1 MKITKV
7 EVFRLPTANSKQN
20 SPIGCRIHT
29 DVGICGD
36 GEAGMA
42 YGVGGSGAFG
52 MVCDLA
58 ELIIGMDPL
67 RTEFIWETMYKRTFW
82 GQNGGPVVFSGIA
95 AIDVALWDIKG
106 KYFNVPCYQLL
117 GGKVRDKLRT
127 YASQLQFGWGQVG
140 VSEHLWAVTPADY
153 AHNVKLAL
161 DEGFDAIKI
170 DFFDRDEEGKPLNFL
185 DTTGLLTP
193 KQLKM
198 VESRMK
204 AAREAAGDD
213 VDIIME
219 NHSYPDALG
228 AVQLAKL
235 AEKYNI
241 MAFEEPN
248 TPTTQTVEYI
258 AKYSSVPIANGERL
272 YSRWQYAEYFKKNL
286 LQLAQPDIGN
296 CGGITEVKK
305 ISDMAHAYDVGIK
318 MPKKYPDAWKQSRYH
333 VPDGLYYTI
342 CCVSLALFLVV
353 LWKSLLSMNIGLAVI
368 NVVVIVIAGLIGFW
382 RSKTGNIEIHTSVW
396 AEDYQEA
403 AES

>member
-286 LQLAQPDIGN
+286 LQLAQPDIA
-296 CGGITEVKK
+296 TAAA
-305 ISDMAHAYDVGIK
+305 S
-318 MPKKYPDAWKQSRYH
+318 PRSR
-333 VPDGLYYTI
+333 
-342 CCVSLALFLVV
+342 
-353 LWKSLLSMNIGLAVI
+353 
-368 NVVVIVIAGLIGFW
+368 
-382 RSKTGNIEIHTSVW
+382 RSPIWPMLTMW
-396 AEDYQEA
+396 ASRSTARA
-403 AES
+403 AR

>member
-58 ELIIGMDPL
+58 ELIIGITTITNMVQL
-67 RTEFIWETMYKRTFW
+67 ITSAF
-82 GQNGGPVVFSGIA
+82 
-95 AIDVALWDIKG
+95 AI
-106 KYFNVPCYQLL
+106 
-117 GGKVRDKLRT
+117 
-127 YASQLQFGWGQVG
+127 
-140 VSEHLWAVTPADY
+140 
-153 AHNVKLAL
+153 
-161 DEGFDAIKI
+161 
-170 DFFDRDEEGKPLNFL
+170 LNF
-185 DTTGLLTP
+185 T
-193 KQLKM
+193 
-198 VESRMK
+198 
-204 AAREAAGDD
+204 
-213 VDIIME
+213 
-219 NHSYPDALG
+219 
-228 AVQLAKL
+228 
-235 AEKYNI
+235 AE
-241 MAFEEPN
+241 
-248 TPTTQTVEYI
+248 
-258 AKYSSVPIANGERL
+258 
-272 YSRWQYAEYFKKNL
+272 
-286 LQLAQPDIGN
+286 
-296 CGGITEVKK
+296 
-305 ISDMAHAYDVGIK
+305 IK

-403 AES
+403 SES